1 MEELKK
7 CNQCNTEQ
15 SIDKFYKRKKNK
27 TGYNNICNNCCKNS
41 KNKSIKDKPLHIQ
54 PIENRLEYLKEII
67 QEKQGELISTEYKN
81 RDSLLTLQCNKNH
94 IWETKASNIFKG
106 HWCPNC
112 CKNNSHL
119 DELNESRSKKLEDF
133 YNSDTG
139 KINKKLAHEK
149 RSSTMKK
156 QSEELKQNI
165 KNKICSQC
173 NIDKDILQFNKR
185 KTSKDGYSS
194 ICKDC
199 TKINRQKYKK

>member
-1 MEELKK
+1 MEDLKK
-7 CNQCNTEQ
+7 CN
-15 SIDKFYKRKKNK
+15 
-27 TGYNNICNNCCKNS
+27 NCCINS
-41 KNKSIKDKPLHIQ
+41 KNKPLHIQ
-54 PIENRLEYLKEII
+54 PVENRLYYLKEII

-112 CKNNSHL
+112 CKGNSHL
-119 DELNESRSKKLEDF
+119 DELNKSRSKKLKDF
-133 YNSDTG
+133 YNSEHG
-139 KINKKLAHEK
+139 KINKKLAHQK
-149 RSSTMKK
+149 RSATIKK